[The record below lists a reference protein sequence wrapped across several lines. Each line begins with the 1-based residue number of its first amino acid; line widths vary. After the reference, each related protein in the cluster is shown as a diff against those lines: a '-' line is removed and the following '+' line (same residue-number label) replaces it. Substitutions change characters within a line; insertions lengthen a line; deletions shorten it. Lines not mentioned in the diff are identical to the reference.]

1 MYQSIHLVANKSHV
15 FHIGDERTL
24 IRISFQPIQS
34 DAKIC
39 GYTSDVKIWGN
50 GE

>member
-15 FHIGDERTL
+15 FRVGDEKTL
-24 IRISFQPIQS
+24 IRISFQPIQR

-39 GYTSDVKIWGN
+39 GHTSNVKIWGH
-50 GE
+50 EE